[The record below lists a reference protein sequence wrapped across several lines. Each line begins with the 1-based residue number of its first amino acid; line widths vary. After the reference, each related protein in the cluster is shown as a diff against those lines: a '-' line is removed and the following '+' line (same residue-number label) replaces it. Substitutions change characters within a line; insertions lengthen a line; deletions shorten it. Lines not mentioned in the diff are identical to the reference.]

1 MDHQGTSQGSSRSL
15 EDVWLRG
22 GDPQPKIPGEV
33 KKNHSAI
40 NNHQY
45 IQQNPLLIYNM
56 IHHASMDLDG
66 FDSDETSYH
75 FIKLQNESGCD
86 NDAILSCCSSI
97 LARSSIGARLA
108 GKCPTTS
115 SQNG

>member
-1 MDHQGTSQGSSRSL
+1 MVSIRMKHLITLL
-15 EDVWLRG
+15 E
-22 GDPQPKIPGEV
+22 
-33 KKNHSAI
+33 
-40 NNHQY
+40 
-45 IQQNPLLIYNM
+45 
-56 IHHASMDLDG
+56 
-66 FDSDETSYH
+66 
-75 FIKLQNESGCD
+75 LQNESGCD